1 MRWFRKFSGRA
12 SNPGPGTGRLEGSMA
27 SWIHTRLWVLVGIL
41 LAFGCQRY
49 DDQPD
54 ANPVPAP
61 ALGDITIQLN
71 DSGKGDLPTPLVKDL
86 RDGALTLQLS
96 KPRHGEIVADLLAGR
111 VIYTAHDDFRGTD
124 TANYTL
130 KRGSSTT
137 SGRVL
142 VQVAE
147 RSCLTIARDDEFT
160 LQVPFQRDY
169 PLEVKAN
176 DVLCPGTRLLAVL
189 NGQTFFRVDDEG
201 QMIFNTP
208 PGFNGTASGEYELES
223 QTGYRSRA
231 HITVH
236 VTACTTPLVAHVD
249 YLNYPRQLLL
259 QEDIRILD
267 LIRNDQACSDSIDT
281 ASIQVQLPGG
291 VDTQFYNVRV
301 DRTTLVTRDPVLK
314 LMILSQDS
322 TRNDYYF
329 DYTISTKR
337 RRQTSQARVYIH
349 LQ

>member
-1 MRWFRKFSGRA
+1 
-12 SNPGPGTGRLEGSMA
+12 MA

-71 DSGKGDLPTPLVKDL
+71 DSGKGDLPTPLMKDL
-86 RDGALTLQLS
+86 RDGALTLLLS

-130 KRGSSTT
+130 KRGNSTT
-137 SGRVL
+137 GGLVL
-142 VQVAE
+142 VKVAD
-147 RSCLTIARDDEFT
+147 RSCLTIARDDEYT

-169 PLEVKAN
+169 PLQIKEN
-176 DVLCPGTRLLAVL
+176 DIFCPGSRVLAVL
-189 NGQTFFRVDDEG
+189 NSQLFFRVDDEG

-208 PGFNGTASGEYELES
+208 PGFNGTASGEYELVS
-223 QTGYRSRA
+223 PSGYRSRA
-231 HITVH
+231 RITVH
-236 VTACTTPLVAHVD
+236 VLACTTPLVANTDNLTYQRDV
-249 YLNYPRQLLL
+249 LIQKS
-259 QEDIRILD
+259 IRVSGLIYND
-267 LIRNDQACSDSIDT
+267 LACTDSIDT
-281 ASIQVQLPGG
+281 ASIEVLLPRG
-291 VDTQFYNVRV
+291 VDTQFFNVRV
-301 DRTTLVTRDPVLK
+301 DPTTVASREPILNLT
-314 LMILSQDS
+314 ILSQDS
-322 TRNDYYF
+322 AVRDYYF
-329 DYTISTKR
+329 DYKISTKR
-337 RRQTSQARVYIH
+337 RRQTSQARVNIH